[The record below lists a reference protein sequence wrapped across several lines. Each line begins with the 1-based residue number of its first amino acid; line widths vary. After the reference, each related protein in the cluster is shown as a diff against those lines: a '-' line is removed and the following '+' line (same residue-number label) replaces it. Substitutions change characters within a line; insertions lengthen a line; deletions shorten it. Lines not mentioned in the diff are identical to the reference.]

1 MINFVAMPYITNFHS
16 ELATTNLKIDKLEL
30 VEDEVLSRVKIL
42 SKEEKLQI
50 FAYKKLLA
58 NDEDLVQIYKPI
70 SKRTSKF
77 VTTTQNPRYHTD
89 KNCKV
94 LNNDFI
100 SYTIPPSILKKGEE
114 DVAKYRKWFKQNKAL
129 LESDPST
136 FYDKQKEAFN
146 TSEKLESVKFDNSGV
161 TEIENLSIEEIEAY
175 LEKLITDYDTFIS
188 SESTSKAISLNSE
201 KAKYLV
207 GAGTKYVK
215 YAETGLSSEEVIAIL
230 KKYLAMKKDTIKYLQ
245 MYYRVKLNPD
255 LSIDT
260 KLLEGLGFLEC
271 PYCAKYKNRYRRR

>member
-1 MINFVAMPYITNFHS
+1 MINFVAMPYIANFHS

-30 VEDEVLSRVKIL
+30 VEDEVLSRVKVL

-188 SESTSKAISLNSE
+188 SESTAKAISLNGD
-201 KAKYLV
+201 KARYLV
-207 GAGTKYVK
+207 GLGRKYVK
-215 YAETGLSSEEVIAIL
+215 YVETGLDKDSVIDIL

>member
-30 VEDEVLSRVKIL
+30 VEDEVLSRVKVL

-50 FAYKKLLA
+50 FAYKQLLA

-100 SYTIPPSILKKGEE
+100 SYTIPPSILVLE
-114 DVAKYRKWFKQNKAL
+114 DGL
-129 LESDPST
+129 L
-136 FYDKQKEAFN
+136 K
-146 TSEKLESVKFDNSGV
+146 VV
-161 TEIENLSIEEIEAY
+161 
-175 LEKLITDYDTFIS
+175 
-188 SESTSKAISLNSE
+188 
-201 KAKYLV
+201 
-207 GAGTKYVK
+207 
-215 YAETGLSSEEVIAIL
+215 
-230 KKYLAMKKDTIKYLQ
+230 
-245 MYYRVKLNPD
+245 NP
-255 LSIDT
+255 
-260 KLLEGLGFLEC
+260 
-271 PYCAKYKNRYRRR
+271 

>member
-30 VEDEVLSRVKIL
+30 VEDEVLSRVKVL

-188 SESTSKAISLNSE
+188 SESTAKAISLNSE

-215 YAETGLSSEEVIAIL
+215 YAETGLDKDSVIDIL

>member
-42 SKEEKLQI
+42 SKEDKLQI

-114 DVAKYRKWFKQNKAL
+114 NVAKYRKWFKQNKAL

-188 SESTSKAISLNSE
+188 SESTAKAISLNSE

-207 GAGTKYVK
+207 GLGRKYIKYV
-215 YAETGLSSEEVIAIL
+215 ETGLDKDSVIDIL